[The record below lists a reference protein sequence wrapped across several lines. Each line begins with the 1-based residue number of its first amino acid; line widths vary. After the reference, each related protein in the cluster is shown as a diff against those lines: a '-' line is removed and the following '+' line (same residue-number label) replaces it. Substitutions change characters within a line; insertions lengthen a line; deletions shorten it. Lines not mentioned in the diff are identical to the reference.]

1 MTCPVALPGIW
12 RAKSDT
18 HPRRVTR
25 RARVILNAD
34 AYVGDRGQRLA
45 MLCRRPETG
54 EGCRA
59 GHPSRLTWFETMSR
73 RPTMR
78 KLATMLDPP
87 YETYGSVIPVSGIR
101 PVTPAVMMN
110 A

>member
-1 MTCPVALPGIW
+1 MTCPVTLLGIW

-18 HPRRVTR
+18 HPRR
-25 RARVILNAD
+25 ARQESLRHSERGRV
-34 AYVGDRGQRLA
+34 VGDRGQRLA
-45 MLCRRPETG
+45 MLCSRPETG
-54 EGCRA
+54 ERCRA
-59 GHPSRLTWFETMSR
+59 GHPSLLTWFETMSR

-101 PVTPAVMMN
+101 PVTPAVMMK